1 MMEEDITITLPHGL
15 HARPSALI
23 ITKIKDLNIES
34 ATITK
39 DSTIINLKSILS
51 MMTLGASQGT
61 VIKVKAEG
69 PDAEKAI
76 KIVKDVL
83 TGRDGSFI

>member
-1 MMEEDITITLPHGL
+1 MMGEDITITLPHGL

-69 PDAEKAI
+69 PDADKAL

-83 TGRDGSFI
+83 TGKEGSFS

>member
-69 PDAEKAI
+69 PDAEKAL

-83 TGRDGSFI
+83 TGKEGSFS

>member
-1 MMEEDITITLPHGL
+1 
-15 HARPSALI
+15 
-23 ITKIKDLNIES
+23 
-34 ATITK
+34 
-39 DSTIINLKSILS
+39 